1 MKLQRIHNNSDSWRN
16 TPATYIGSRYAPVL
30 HSVVID
36 TVAEF
41 LYKKGLEVKKEHYL
55 TDSQALKAIGVINLG
70 SLDDELD
77 FTIAWRNSLDG
88 TRSFAVVSGSVVSIC
103 SNMNIWGDSYEFKRK
118 HTGSAEEEIIVAL
131 TRAIEDFN
139 VVYKEHRA
147 IRDLLKEQFI
157 DHATRSYILGELFL
171 TNVLAANQISIMK
184 REIEAASF
192 DYKSKDTLW
201 EIYNHATL
209 SLKEGHPANW
219 VESHKK
225 LSQTFKQWI

>member
-1 MKLQRIHNNSDSWRN
+1 MSRLKSSCAPSCRV
-16 TPATYIGSRYAPVL
+16 GSEPP
-30 HSVVID
+30 S
-36 TVAEF
+36 
-41 LYKKGLEVKKEHYL
+41 G
-55 TDSQALKAIGVINLG
+55 
-70 SLDDELD
+70 
-77 FTIAWRNSLDG
+77 
-88 TRSFAVVSGSVVSIC
+88 AVVLAAAATWWAWLVSPYGACCVRAPGSAVC
-103 SNMNIWGDSYEFKRK
+103 
-118 HTGSAEEEIIVAL
+118 SAEEEIIVAL

-157 DHATRSYILGELFL
+157 DHATKSYILGELFL